1 MNFHYS
7 AINRAG
13 ERLTGE
19 IDASSQKAAINSL
32 RNMGHLPVSVVQR
45 GAEPAVFGVPGGINA
60 FGQPSAYHITLFTRE
75 LAMLLRAGM
84 PLDQSLRLLR
94 TDAAS
99 KRMSAV
105 IGRLSA
111 DISSGKSFSEA
122 LTGQG
127 AAFPPFYTSMV
138 RVAEAS
144 GTLETVLERIAVA
157 REKAQSL
164 RSKAL
169 SQLLYPC
176 MLIVMAIAAVVVMLT
191 FVVPKF
197 KDMITQS
204 ASTVPEQAR
213 LVIAA
218 SDWLVANGLTLLAV
232 IGIAIAS
239 IAVAWQLGI
248 GKARA
253 GQILLRLPLVGH
265 ALKLALTVNFC
276 RGLGIMLENGVE
288 LPAAIKLLR
297 DTVSNPAAVAML
309 DDSYDALRK
318 GKSFLEPISNADL
331 FPPVVVN
338 LLRVGEET
346 GGLSQ
351 SCLHLAEMFENK
363 LELYLQRAL
372 TILEPLIILFVSAFI
387 AGIIIVIL
395 GAVMSINDLA
405 I

>member
-1 MNFHYS
+1 MNFQYS

-13 ERLTGE
+13 EKLTGE
-19 IDASSQKAAINSL
+19 IDAASHKAAIDSL

-45 GAEPAVFGVPGGINA
+45 GTEPAEFAVPGNFKA
-60 FGQPSAYHITLFTRE
+60 LGQPPAHHVTLFTRE
-75 LAMLLRAGM
+75 LGMLLRAGM
-84 PLDQSLRLLR
+84 PLDQSLRLLQ
-94 TDAAS
+94 TGGTS
-99 KRMSAV
+99 KKMSAV
-105 IGRLSA
+105 IGRISA
-111 DISSGKSFSEA
+111 DISNGKCFSEA
-122 LTGQG
+122 LIAQG
-127 AAFPPFYTSMV
+127 SAFPPFYTSMV

-157 REKAQSL
+157 REKAQAL

-176 MLIVMAIAAVVVMLT
+176 MLILMAIVAVVVMLT

-218 SDWLVANGLTLLAV
+218 SDWLVANGMTLFAI
-232 IGIAIAS
+232 IGVAIAAL
-239 IAVAWQLGI
+239 IVAWQLGI
-248 GKARA
+248 GRARA
-253 GQILLRLPLVGH
+253 GQILLRLPLIGQ

-309 DDSYDALRK
+309 DESYDALRK
-318 GKSFLEPISNADL
+318 GKSFLEPIAKADL

-346 GGLSQ
+346 GGLAP

-363 LELYLQRAL
+363 LETYLQRAL